1 MAFTPKLISRQDAAA
16 TLGVSVPTVDRLR
29 AEGQLETWPVRGRAM
44 ITVASLERFLAC
56 ETKPEPAV
64 RQRGHDRLR
73 DLLGQSR
80 KACGGV
86 AREQGRHT
94 LAAEPIDDRTE
105 SLLICRKKG
114 LNHPPKLGPQ

>member
-1 MAFTPKLISRQDAAA
+1 MAVTPKLISRQDAAA

-29 AEGQLETWPVRGRAM
+29 VRGRAM

-64 RQRGHDRLR
+64 RRRGHDRLR

-94 LAAEPIDDRTE
+94 LAAEPIDDRIE
-105 SLLICRKKG
+105 SLLICRKRG
-114 LNHPPKLGPQ
+114 